1 VCVCVCARGVGVV
14 PVILR
19 VLVYCAFAYA
29 CLVSMR
35 VVARL
40 CVRVCDASAC
50 VACRRCEQM
59 LMTALDCTARGLTFA
74 AVHDS
79 YWTHACDV
87 DVMNDALREQFIKLY
102 EMPLLE
108 QLRDSFCLRFPMVCA
123 LCLCMRRCLLVVPHS
138 PLLLTSSSLSVL

>member
-1 VCVCVCARGVGVV
+1 
-14 PVILR
+14 
-19 VLVYCAFAYA
+19 
-29 CLVSMR
+29 
-35 VVARL
+35 
-40 CVRVCDASAC
+40 
-50 VACRRCEQM
+50 M

-123 LCLCMRRCLLVVPHS
+123 L
-138 PLLLTSSSLSVL
+138 